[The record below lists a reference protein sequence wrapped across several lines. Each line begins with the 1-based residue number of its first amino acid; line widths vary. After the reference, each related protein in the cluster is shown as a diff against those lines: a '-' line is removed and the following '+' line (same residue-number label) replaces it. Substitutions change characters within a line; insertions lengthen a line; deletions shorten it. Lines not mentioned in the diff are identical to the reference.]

1 MELRLDAILPYT
13 YCATNLVIS
22 IISMRRSQYLVT

>member
-22 IISMRRSQYLVT
+22 IISMRKSI